1 MKRIYTLLCS
11 SLLLAGSASAQYD
24 VGCSAINS
32 PSNNDTVYLNTA
44 DIDPNYD
51 RTNFGIAIPNTVDIM
66 MRFYVDGVQ
75 IDSVPRPKN
84 AFASGASETR
94 RIGRTI
100 NFNTNS
106 LSTGV
111 HEFAVVAYTAND
123 VDRSNDTSKISFY
136 FKNSNYQPDLAAIDF
151 VMLEPS
157 VANGGDVEN
166 TSTFGNA
173 GFKLRND
180 GTADVPAG
188 YTGQIRFDVNGQG
201 INANIPLSTGLAAG
215 ATTQQFS
222 LSNSVSIPFP
232 STVGATAKACAI
244 WIDSN
249 DPNALND
256 SACGTYTIVQGL
268 VVTSFSPNGAYVGQ
282 PVTITGEGFSTTKT
296 DNVVKLNGTVAEVT
310 ASTATSIEFIV
321 PSGATSGKISVTVAG
336 KTKESATNFLVIP
349 NATSID
355 NVENAKEVAMF
366 YNNGLITVD
375 NADMVNAPV
384 FVTNVAGQQL
394 GSFEISEEGTVDV
407 SNLESGIYIASFN
420 ANTLKFV
427 VD

>member
-44 DIDPNYD
+44 DIDPNYN
-51 RTNFGIAIPNTVDIM
+51 RSNFGIAIPNTVDIM
-66 MRFYVDGVQ
+66 MRFYIDGVK
-75 IDSVPRPKN
+75 IDSVARPKN
-84 AFASGASETR
+84 AFASGAFETR
-94 RIGRTI
+94 SIGRTI
-100 NFNTNS
+100 NFNTNN

-123 VDRSNDTSKISFY
+123 IDRSNDTSKINFY
-136 FKNSNYQPDLAAIDF
+136 FKNSNYQPDIASIDF

-180 GTADVPAG
+180 GTANVPAG
-188 YTGQIRFDVNGQG
+188 YSGQIRFDVNGQG
-201 INANIPLSTGLAAG
+201 ITANIPLTTGLAVG
-215 ATTQQFS
+215 ASTQQFS

-232 STVGATAKACAI
+232 TTVGSTAKVCAI
-244 WIDSN
+244 WIDAN

-256 SACGTYTIVQGL
+256 SACGTFNIVQGL
-268 VVTSFSPNGAYVGQ
+268 VVASFTPNGGYVGQ
-282 PVTITGEGFSTTKT
+282 SVTITGEGFSTTKT
-296 DNVVKLNGTVAEVT
+296 DNVVKLNGMVAEVT
-310 ASTATSIEFIV
+310 SATATTIEFII

-336 KTKESATNFLVIP
+336 KTKLSATNFLVIP
-349 NATSID
+349 NATSVE

-366 YNNGLITVD
+366 YNNGTVTMN
-375 NADMVNAPV
+375 NAQFAGETV
-384 FVTNVAGQQL
+384 FVTSVTGQQL

-407 SNLESGIYIASFN
+407 SDLESGIYIASFN